1 MSYFSLPN
9 MIDIDI
15 ALHPKEL
22 ESCVEGMKQKRL
34 KKVSTLETSLSWDCL
49 SITFITSDN
58 FEEKSFCK
66 RHSFYGCEGHQSKL
80 NKCQ

>member
-34 KKVSTLETSLSWDCL
+34 KKGVNVGNILELGL
-49 SITFITSDN
+49 LVNN
-58 FEEKSFCK
+58 FHHFGQFRGKKFLQKAQLLRLRGASV
-66 RHSFYGCEGHQSKL
+66 
-80 NKCQ
+80 